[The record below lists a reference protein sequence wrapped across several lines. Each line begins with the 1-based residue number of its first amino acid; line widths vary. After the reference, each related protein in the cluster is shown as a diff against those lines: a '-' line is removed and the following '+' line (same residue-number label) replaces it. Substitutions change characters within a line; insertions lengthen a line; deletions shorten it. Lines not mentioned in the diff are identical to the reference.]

1 MKKILHITFILAS
14 IFSFSQDQEI
24 IKDRGN
30 LSNPK
35 GNIYKSLEV
44 IDQREDK
51 KIGELPFGDN
61 KEIKEIVFPTTVNN
75 FLSQW
80 YADSNHKGGKYELI
94 LVLKHLKTY
103 LGETNGKQTEGEIE
117 FSAQTFLKD
126 GDQYKFL
133 YKKDTIYSFG
143 SKNISDVMVKNIPV
157 VFAMFLKKTYTL
169 KPKEFPVSIDALT
182 DYESYVRNNSEA
194 YKNEQLKDGIYL
206 NHTAFMNQTPEPG
219 NYVLEKNEKG
229 AVLRAIKEENGKK
242 NKVSANEMFAYV
254 ENGKAYKKTYS
265 GFLELNK
272 NDKGF
277 YLISNRGYLLP
288 AQNSSVFLSVGGGT
302 NAGMY
307 GGVAVGLV
315 GILERGIRQNKMKK
329 EEKFPIYI
337 DTLTGEYDFSEE

>member
-1 MKKILHITFILAS
+1 MKKIFQITFILTS
-14 IFSFSQDQEI
+14 IICFSQNQEI
-24 IKDRGN
+24 IKERGN

-51 KIGELPFGDN
+51 KIGEMTFGDA
-61 KEIKEIVFPTTVNN
+61 KEMKEVVFPTTVNN

-80 YADSNHKGGKYELI
+80 YTDSNHKGGKNEMV

-103 LGETNGKQTEGEIE
+103 IGETVGKETEGEIE
-117 FSAQTFLKD
+117 FSAQTFLKE
-126 GDQYKFL
+126 GDTYKFL
-133 YKKDTIYSFG
+133 YKKDTVYSFR
-143 SKNISDVMVKNIPV
+143 SKNISDVMMKNIPV

-169 KPKEFPVSIDALT
+169 KPKENAVTIDALT

-194 YKNEQLKDGIYL
+194 YKNQALKDGVYL
-206 NHTAFMNQTPEPG
+206 NHNAFMNQTPEQG
-219 NYVLEKNEKG
+219 NYVLEKNGKG

-242 NKVSANEMFAYV
+242 DKISTNEMFAYV
-254 ENGKAYKKTYS
+254 ENGKAYRKTYS

-288 AQNSSVFLSVGGGT
+288 AQNSTVFVNVGGT
-302 NAGMY
+302 NGGMY

-315 GILERGIRQNKMKK
+315 GILERGLRQNKMKK

-337 DTLTGEYDFSEE
+337 DPLTGEYDFSEE